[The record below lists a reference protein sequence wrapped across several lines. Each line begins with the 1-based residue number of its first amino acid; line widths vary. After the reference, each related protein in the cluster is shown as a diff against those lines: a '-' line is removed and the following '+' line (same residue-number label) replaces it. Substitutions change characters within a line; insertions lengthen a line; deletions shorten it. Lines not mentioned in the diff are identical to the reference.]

1 MKTAVER
8 IEILE
13 EKVTRLERIHVY
25 GAVALLILIPV
36 LIYVKA
42 NRS

>member
-13 EKVTRLERIHVY
+13 EKVTRIERIHVY

>member
-13 EKVTRLERIHVY
+13 DKVTKLERIHVY
-25 GAVALLILIPV
+25 GAVALLVLIPV
-36 LIYVKA
+36 LLYIRA